1 MRVAVL
7 AALILSPW
15 FAQAAPGQR
24 LTVPRLPDLP
34 DIDLS
39 EMELP
44 EIDVQVLADV
54 PQIVASEEGDEDQ
67 DSDEGTDEHEHPG
80 VHVYKMRPEQR
91 IRIPRI
97 HEGWGHGEWNE
108 GKWWSDA
115 TAQAKGRGGAALP
128 VKGPVTFQ
136 LHAQAGDIDVVSTD
150 KQQVMVTVSDAPPED
165 VALYA
170 FGDRVEPS
178 FRGRRSLRRGKMRG
192 GPAPRGAIAISPR
205 SGEPTAPTLAE
216 GCMRTPS
223 RHRRLSPLCAGR

>member
-15 FAQAAPGQR
+15 FAQAAPRQR

-67 DSDEGTDEHEHPG
+67 DSDEETDEHEHPR
-80 VHVYKMRPEQR
+80 VHVYTMRPEQR

-108 GKWWSDA
+108 GNWWSDA
-115 TAQAKGRGGAALP
+115 TAQAKGRGGATLP

-165 VALYA
+165 VPLYA
-170 FGDRVEPS
+170 FGARVEPS
-178 FRGRRSLRRGKMRG
+178 FRGRRSPPPGKRRPQAARRGQ
-192 GPAPRGAIAISPR
+192 APYV
-205 SGEPTAPTLAE
+205 
-216 GCMRTPS
+216 
-223 RHRRLSPLCAGR
+223 SPLPD